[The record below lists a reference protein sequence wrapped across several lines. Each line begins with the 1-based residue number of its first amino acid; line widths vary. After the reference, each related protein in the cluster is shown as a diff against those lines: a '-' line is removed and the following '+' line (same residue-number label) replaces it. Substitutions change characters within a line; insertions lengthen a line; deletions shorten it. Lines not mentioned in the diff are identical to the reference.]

1 MKLQTLNPNCL
12 GFLYDDYGTS
22 CISPEQAG
30 GQAGRQATF
39 AMYLVQA
46 AARLFGL
53 TILHCQPSSS
63 SHDFI
68 MSQAKSISKTQWI
81 S

>member
-1 MKLQTLNPNCL
+1 MCMKLQTIMVLHVFLLNK
-12 GFLYDDYGTS
+12 
-22 CISPEQAG
+22 
-30 GQAGRQATF
+30 QAGRQATF

-53 TILHCQPSSS
+53 TILHCQLSSS
-63 SHDFI
+63 SHDLI